1 MIKSTLITVCIFFA
15 GILSAASQ
23 QLKPFV
29 VNGKWGYRDAN
40 DQIIVEPQYDMA
52 FLFEGDM
59 ALVIL
64 NNKRGFI
71 DKTGKLVI
79 PLKYDGAD
87 NFSGDIAQV
96 EINGKWGLLDK
107 SGKEITPVKYNY
119 IGKYA
124 DGLYRISAGKGK
136 DAKWGFIDKTGKE
149 VIPVIYK
156 EARDFDQGVAIVAL
170 KDSYFLIDQSGNKKS
185 AEYGYISD
193 FSDDMARVLSGL
205 HYGYIDKTGKEIISA
220 LYTSAENF
228 KDGRAKVASDEAE
241 FYVDKTGR
249 QVILQPEQ
257 VNYTLYKDFYNYGF
271 RDANGQIVIPAKY
284 TMARNFTE
292 GLAAVQTPMVAY
304 PGSSSGGTWG
314 FIDKTGKEVIAAT
327 FEEAY
332 PFSNG
337 RARIKQSG
345 AYGFISRTGSTIVS
359 AIYEDASDFSDGLA
373 QVRFKNKN
381 GFIDQAGKIV
391 IPFKYDEAYGFR
403 NGRARIKINNLYGYI
418 DKTGREIISPMYASA
433 SDFSEGLA
441 VVGDRYEKYI
451 YIDSTGNGFSTLY
464 KKAGIF
470 KNGRAV
476 VQLSDN
482 GRYALLDRSGKE
494 TPCFFMDEEGT
505 YRRIVINNKTGILD
519 SENNFIVSCSYD
531 TMYSISKENMVT
543 AKNRADNFYTYLD
556 LATGKPHNWL
566 EGANG
571 GTMQLPGREAVLYKH
586 QFRNRPAGWG
596 LKTTDDKVLLYPVF
610 EKIELKGNKIFG
622 EINGAKISFDAIAL
636 GGYKIDFKTTDQHR
650 CPDCEGS
657 GYTTISRKVNGTS
670 KTETSSNTTPTWER
684 VWDPTTN
691 SYKEVRGSKETTT
704 TKTTTTKGYTTE
716 EQIKC
721 SRCNGQGS
729 FNYMLWNIVQLT
741 YVLR

>member
-1 MIKSTLITVCIFFA
+1 MIKSTLITACILFA

-107 SGKEITPVKYNY
+107 SGKEITLVKYNY

-124 DGLYRISAGKGK
+124 DGLYRVSAGKGK

-170 KDSYFLIDQSGNKKS
+170 KDSYFLIDQAANRKS

-205 HYGYIDKTGKEIISA
+205 RYGYIDKTGKEVISA

-249 QVILQPEQ
+249 QLILQPEL
-257 VNYTLYKDFYNYGF
+257 VNYTLYKDFYTYGF
-271 RDANGQIVIPAKY
+271 KDANGQIVIPAKY

-304 PGSSSGGTWG
+304 PGGSSGGTWG

-391 IPFKYDEAYGFR
+391 VPFKYDEAYGFC
-403 NGRARIKINNLYGYI
+403 NGRARIKVNNLYGYI

-433 SDFSEGLA
+433 SDFSEGVA

-451 YIDSTGNGFSTLY
+451 YIDSTGTGFSTLY

-494 TPCFFMDEEGT
+494 TPCFFMDEEGP
-505 YRRIVINNKTGILD
+505 YRRIIINNKTGILD

-556 LATGKPHNWL
+556 LASGKPHNWL
-566 EGANG
+566 EGANA

-586 QFRNRPAGWG
+586 QFRNRPAAWG

-636 GGYKIDFKTTDQHR
+636 GGYKIDFKTTDQHS

-657 GYTTISRKVNGTS
+657 SYTTISRKVNGTS

-721 SRCNGQGS
+721 SRCNGLGS